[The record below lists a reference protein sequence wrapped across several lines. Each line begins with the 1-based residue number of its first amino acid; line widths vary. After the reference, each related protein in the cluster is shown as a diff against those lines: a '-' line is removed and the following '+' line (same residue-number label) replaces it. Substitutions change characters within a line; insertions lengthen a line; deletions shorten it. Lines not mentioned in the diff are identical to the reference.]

1 MVISLKGTTITDVCF
16 DFFNTKVGY
25 GCSNGIVGIFNLKS
39 KKKDIMST
47 THQVGFPVIAVTFNN
62 ND

>member
-1 MVISLKGTTITDVCF
+1 MVLTLKGTTITDVCF
-16 DFFNTKVGY
+16 DISNTTVGY

-39 KKKDIMST
+39 KKKDILNT
-47 THQVGFPVIAVTFNN
+47 THQVGFPVIAVSFNN